1 MSGINIKIGGDAS
14 SLIAELRR
22 IRNIVKET
30 GGELEDVLGK
40 DLDNIF
46 DKLTDDLK
54 NGVPNAVDSAIG
66 SIQDLS
72 KEFGDEMPKALR
84 DTIVELGNFADK
96 IGEELPNATKDTIAE
111 FQKLQD
117 VENVMDGVIGKLK
130 QGAKALMNT
139 FLNPKKII
147 MTLATTLSALVV
159 KWVKNIDNMTLSTRE
174 LNKELKQSR
183 KDLEDAFGRDVS
195 SLRSLSV
202 ELASCKKGT
211 EAWNIAKEKI
221 VENYGKYHEGL
232 DEEIEKVGNLSGV
245 YDELLKSMRDI
256 YEQEAYQQFIDAQN
270 TLAEEVINS
279 NLEKIRKKLQVEKNA
294 TGAQLYG
301 DLLYAI
307 FGGGD
312 FDSVMAKI
320 KEQFGDIKSLEIGS
334 AFGRISKAME
344 NQAEALQ
351 RAKDVFGIDTE
362 DVEQVE
368 QTPVEDTIMRL
379 DELQR
384 KIKEKQNAIEAL
396 QKKAR
401 EVGFSKADET
411 ALDTLQ
417 DELNALTTTYN
428 KFVKDDLT
436 KAIFSSVNKIDK
448 NALLQNSKKVFDEVS
463 KQLQELRDKRMS
475 LVPSTIDLD
484 KAQEEID
491 EYLAIWGTYE
501 EKKEAITR
509 IYNRKIAES
518 NGAVAMTFREELE
531 AELKALSQ
539 EQLANVVKWGSRASG
554 VIGDLGKALSDLG
567 ESSGNDKLKD
577 LGESLSTISQFAESA
592 IQGVQTF
599 GGWWGALIG
608 IGKESINQAMQA
620 WANTEM
626 MEQRAKESMRDY
638 FEELQLQLLKLDTSK
653 FDTIFGTESMAKASE
668 AFRLMN
674 EATKAY
680 NDFLAQR
687 YELDKSGS
695 RNGSFSNLEAWITGQ
710 RYDDYLK
717 QLVFRT
723 RDYNKWQEYWGKEDK
738 YMNLFD
744 YSQANNLGLW
754 DDKGIFDVEKAK
766 VFLATNKEIDDT
778 IRSEV
783 QHAIDLK
790 EQYEE
795 AEKALDDYLGSIVGN
810 MASDLADA
818 IWDGVVNGGKSAWDT
833 WQDISA
839 EAIANIAKQMLQ
851 EMIITEFLDQYRD
864 RMREA
869 FKVTPTN
876 DKTQYELIYANFLDI
891 MSDINDEAP
900 EFIEMLQNL
909 AQSIYDSTEE
919 AGLAEDSLE
928 RSAQAKGIAQASQ
941 DSVDELNGRMTAIQ
955 GHTFMISENMTIM
968 TDNVGAILRSLTN
981 IEGYASNLTRLSN
994 MESNITAISN
1004 AVDDIRTKGV
1014 TMR

>member
-117 VENVMDGVIGKLK
+117 VESVMDGVIGKLK
-130 QGAKALMNT
+130 QGAKALMNA
-139 FLNPKKII
+139 FLNPRKII

-270 TLAEEVINS
+270 TLAEEVVNS
-279 NLEKIRKKLQVEKNA
+279 NLKKIREKLDVENNA

-301 DLLYAI
+301 DLLYSI

-312 FDSVMAKI
+312 FNAVMAKI
-320 KEQFGDIKSLEIGS
+320 KEQFSDIKVLQIGS

-344 NQAEALQ
+344 NQAQALQ
-351 RAKDVFGIDTE
+351 NAKDVFGIDTSE
-362 DVEQVE
+362 VEQVE

-384 KIKEKQNAIEAL
+384 KIKEKERAIEQLIATV
-396 QKKAR
+396 QNKG
-401 EVGFSKADET
+401 EVSQADER
-411 ALDTLQ
+411 ALDALN
-417 DELNALTTTYN
+417 DELNALTTTYS

-463 KQLQELRDKRMS
+463 KQLQDLRDKRMS

-491 EYLAIWGTYE
+491 EYLAMWGTYE

-509 IYNRKIAES
+509 IYNKKIAES

-554 VIGDLGKALSDLG
+554 VIGDLGKALSELG
-567 ESSGNDKLKD
+567 ASSGNKQLEN
-577 LGESLSTISQFAESA
+577 LGDTLSSLSQNVDAA
-592 IQGVQTF
+592 AQGVQEY
-599 GGWWGALIG
+599 GGWWGAIIG
-608 IGKESINQAMQA
+608 GLKNALFQTLEG
-620 WANTEM
+620 WAHL
-626 MEQRAKESMRDY
+626 EQQEQIAKNSMRDY

-674 EATKAY
+674 ESLKAY
-680 NDFLAQR
+680 NDYMSQVYIKQEGFGNINEIDAYFAGRQ
-687 YELDKSGS
+687 
-695 RNGSFSNLEAWITGQ
+695 
-710 RYDDYLK
+710 YDDYLK

-723 RDYNKWQEYWGKEDK
+723 KDYTGWQQLWGKEDK
-738 YMNLFD
+738 YMNLFE
-744 YSQANNLGLW
+744 YSQLNNLGIW
-754 DDKGIFDVEKAK
+754 DEDGVFNVENAKA
-766 VFLATNKEIDDT
+766 FLATNKVIDDT

-795 AEKALDDYLGSIVGN
+795 AEKALDDYLNSIVGN
-810 MASDLADA
+810 MASDLANA

-851 EMIITEFLDQYRD
+851 EMLIEMYLDKYKE
-864 RMREA
+864 RMQKA
-869 FKVTPTN
+869 FQVTPTG
-876 DKTQYELIYANFLDI
+876 DQSQYELIYANFLDI

-955 GHTFMISENMTIM
+955 GHTFMINENVTIM